1 MNNILFCIDVYTV
14 TEGDT
19 LYSIAEKYD
28 LPVSLLMKVNGISD
42 PYNLLIGTRLCIPG
56 DISQLPEG
64 MRPDIQAWQE
74 AQHVHAPQNMHEHH
88 AAQEAQQAQQ
98 EAQAQQAQQNAQM
111 QAQQNAQMQARQN
124 AQAQQAEQ
132 RPMGQRPPVMPPR
145 PSAPATDHMHQHQ
158 AQDQHNMNTPQVIEI
173 PVVVER
179 AEPVKI
185 PASNSTPAPA
195 PAPKPKT
202 HTVKAG
208 DTLYLIARMHNIRLD
223 DLMDANPNV
232 DPYNLMIGTILRL
245 PY

>member
-1 MNNILFCIDVYTV
+1 
-14 TEGDT
+14 
-19 LYSIAEKYD
+19 
-28 LPVSLLMKVNGISD
+28 
-42 PYNLLIGTRLCIPG
+42 
-56 DISQLPEG
+56 
-64 MRPDIQAWQE
+64 
-74 AQHVHAPQNMHEHH
+74 
-88 AAQEAQQAQQ
+88 
-98 EAQAQQAQQNAQM
+98 
-111 QAQQNAQMQARQN
+111 
-124 AQAQQAEQ
+124 
-132 RPMGQRPPVMPPR
+132 
-145 PSAPATDHMHQHQ
+145 
-158 AQDQHNMNTPQVIEI
+158 MNTPQVIEI

-179 AEPVKI
+179 AEPVQI

>member
-64 MRPDIQAWQE
+64 MRPDIQARQE

-88 AAQEAQQAQQ
+88 AAQEAQ
-98 EAQAQQAQQNAQM
+98 

-158 AQDQHNMNTPQVIEI
+158 AQDQHNMNAAQVIEI

-179 AEPVKI
+179 PEPVQR
-185 PASNSTPAPA
+185 PAPKPETA

>member
-64 MRPDIQAWQE
+64 MRPDIQARQE
-74 AQHVHAPQNMHEHH
+74 AQHVHAH
-88 AAQEAQQAQQ
+88 QEAQMQQAQQ
-98 EAQAQQAQQNAQM
+98 EAQAQQAS
-111 QAQQNAQMQARQN
+111 QMQARQ
-124 AQAQQAEQ
+124 AEH
-132 RPMGQRPPVMPPR
+132 RPMGQRPPIMPPR
-145 PSAPATDHMHQHQ
+145 PSAPAADQMHQHQ
-158 AQDQHNMNTPQVIEI
+158 AQDQHNMNAAQVIEI

-179 AEPVKI
+179 PEPVQR
-185 PASNSTPAPA
+185 PAPKPETA

>member
-64 MRPDIQAWQE
+64 MRPDIQARQE
-74 AQHVHAPQNMHEHH
+74 AQHVYAPQNMHEHH

-98 EAQAQQAQQNAQM
+98 EAQMQQAQQEAQM
-111 QAQQNAQMQARQN
+111 QQAQQN

-132 RPMGQRPPVMPPR
+132 RPMGQRPPIMPPR
-145 PSAPATDHMHQHQ
+145 PSAPAAGQMHQHQ
-158 AQDQHNMNTPQVIEI
+158 AHDQHNMNTPQVIEI

-179 AEPVKI
+179 PEPVQR
-185 PASNSTPAPA
+185 PAPKPETA